1 MLQID
6 PQEETNKQTNKKIPL
21 KKNHFSLVCRSVDD
35 PSDTEKVWFIK
46 RKILLSFNKELWK
59 Q

>member
-21 KKNHFSLVCRSVDD
+21 KKKSLLIGV
-35 PSDTEKVWFIK
+35 
-46 RKILLSFNKELWK
+46 
-59 Q
+59 